1 MNVIRETRHEIAGF
15 VVLEIRQ
22 RQFLQ
27 MGEYPVAQIRL
38 TAARETMDIDTPAIP
53 EKSLKARREENQ
65 QRVFN

>member
-1 MNVIRETRHEIAGF
+1 MNVIGETRHEIAGF

-27 MGEYPVAQIRL
+27 MGEYPVTEIRF
-38 TAARETMDIDTPAIP
+38 TAARETMDIDTPAIT
-53 EKSLKARREENQ
+53 EKTLKARGEKNQ